1 MEEIL
6 AILHEIDLLK
16 EEFGLLPTVTFLM
29 EEILS
34 GLLQL
39 IVGPFDFLDV
49 DLLFLIHLGEPVMHD
64 LLMLRSHCPQ
74 RIKEISC
81 PHNLRVHDDF
91 VDQMISMGYKLPLL
105 CSENSI
111 NLSLNLLG

>member
-1 MEEIL
+1 
-6 AILHEIDLLK
+6 
-16 EEFGLLPTVTFLM
+16 
-29 EEILS
+29 
-34 GLLQL
+34 
-39 IVGPFDFLDV
+39 
-49 DLLFLIHLGEPVMHD
+49 MHD

-111 NLSLNLLG
+111 NLSLNLLGREFLPLIVLQSVWHLLSSSAQLRVGVELFEQNLQLVLDAQDT

>member
-1 MEEIL
+1 LGSVVGRITLLGHGSAFVEEIL

-49 DLLFLIHLGEPVMHD
+49 DLLFL
-64 LLMLRSHCPQ
+64 Q
-74 RIKEISC
+74 K
-81 PHNLRVHDDF
+81 
-91 VDQMISMGYKLPLL
+91 
-105 CSENSI
+105 
-111 NLSLNLLG
+111 